1 MTRPGPVLTRLRAAT
16 AAAHKDLERSSA
28 ITARAATS
36 LGRGLLARDYYLL
49 HAQAD
54 RALAPWLMSVPGLH
68 YAERRRTPLLKTSL
82 RRLGVP
88 TPPLDA
94 APSVPALDGCA
105 EALGF
110 LYVIEGSALG
120 GRTILRSLART
131 GIDLSGLDFLDPYG
145 PHAAKCWGSFVRVI
159 EREVGSAEA
168 RVGEACR
175 GATKGFAYAK
185 ACLSVYAAAA

>member
-1 MTRPGPVLTRLRAAT
+1 MVRPGPVLTSLRAAT
-16 AAAHKDLERSSA
+16 AAAHEDLERSFA
-28 ITARAATS
+28 VAARTATS
-36 LGRGLLARDYYLL
+36 VGRGLLARDYYLF

-54 RALAPWLMSVPGLH
+54 RALAPWLMSVPDLQ

-82 RRLGVP
+82 RRLGVSVP
-88 TPPLDA
+88 SLEA
-94 APSVPALDGCA
+94 APRFPALDGRA

-120 GRTILRSLART
+120 GRTILRRLART

-145 PHAAKCWGSFVRVI
+145 PHTVKCWGSFARVI

-168 RVGEACR
+168 RLGEACR
-175 GATKGFAYAK
+175 GATKGFAHAK
-185 ACLSVYAAAA
+185 ACFCVYAAAA

>member
-1 MTRPGPVLTRLRAAT
+1 MARPGPVLTRLRAAT
-16 AAAHKDLERSSA
+16 AAAHKDLERNFA
-28 ITARAATS
+28 VAARAATP

-49 HAQAD
+49 HAQAE
-54 RALAPWLMSVPGLH
+54 RALAPWLMSVPGLD
-68 YAERRRTPLLKTSL
+68 YADRRRTPLLKTSL
-82 RRLGVP
+82 RRLGVA
-88 TPPLDA
+88 TPSLGA
-94 APSVPALDGCA
+94 APEFPALDGCA

-145 PHAAKCWGSFVRVI
+145 PLTAKSWGSFVRVI

-168 RVGEACR
+168 RLAEASR
-175 GATKGFAYAK
+175 GATKGFSYAT
-185 ACLSVYAAAA
+185 ACLCVHADAA